1 MEVGSNTVTLTV
13 TDNNGN
19 ATVCTSAVT
28 IEDNVAPVAVCQ
40 DLTVQLDVNGTAS
53 ITAGDVDNGSSD
65 ACGIASLSIDNGT
78 FTCLEVGSNTVTLT
92 VTDNNGNATTCS
104 STLTVKDNLAPTGPL
119 PAPISGIDDC
129 KPTQLAAEAAFD
141 EAYAVSTYN
150 DNCSMILSAVLT
162 NTEVLGNHCDWQV
175 NYTYTVMDGNGNG
188 LPSQVYSVEG
198 GDNSDP
204 ILTPPSEPVTLN
216 VGAGVNCQTIIPDLS
231 GNILVDECSSVT
243 FTQTPA
249 IGTQVFGIGSPI
261 TVDITVEDEC
271 GNSSMTSFTLNF
283 VDETAPTALCQDV
296 TVNLDAA
303 GNATIAPATVDNGS
317 NDHCSPVTLSI
328 DVDQFDCGN
337 IGANTVI
344 LTATDGSGNAST
356 CSSSVTI
363 QDLIA
368 PVVNCPGDITVNR
381 GVNCSA
387 NMPDVTGL
395 VTIDEACGIAS
406 VTQSI
411 NAGSVINVS
420 TTSLVQMVTVTDV
433 NGNVGQCSLT
443 VYFVDLTPP
452 VITSCP
458 ADVTVYTA
466 PGLCS
471 NVVTWS
477 EPTAT
482 DNCTQ
487 LGPIT
492 WKKSHLSG
500 ATFNEGTTTVKDT
513 AVDASGNIAICA
525 FNVTVLDGEDPA
537 TPVLAEVTVDC
548 NGALIVPTT
557 TDNCVGT
564 VTGTT
569 GDVLSFVEGSST
581 IITWTFDDGHGNST
595 SATQVYYYDDL
606 TAPDPDVA
614 TLPDVTVECEVT
626 SLTAPTATDNCSGTV
641 TVMNDATLPITT
653 QGTTVVT
660 WTYDDGNGNTS
671 TQLQN
676 VVINDLTPPVPDV
689 ATLPDVN
696 AECEVTSLTPPTAT
710 ENCVGTV
717 TVTNNATLPIS
728 GTTVVTWTYDDGN
741 GNMSMQTQNVV
752 INDVTAPV
760 PDLATLPDVTA
771 ECEVTSLTA
780 PSATDNC
787 GGTVTVTN
795 DATLP
800 ITTQGT
806 TVVTWTY
813 EDGNGN
819 TSTQP
824 QNVVINDMTAPDPD
838 VATLPDVTAECE
850 VTSLTAPTATDNCGG
865 TVTVTNDAT
874 LPITTQGTTVV
885 TWTYEDGNGNTS
897 TQTQNAVINDVTAP
911 VPDVVTLPLL
921 SGTCSV
927 DVVTIPTATDI
938 CQGTISGTTVDP
950 LTYSTPGN
958 YTINWTYNDGN
969 GNTVSQTQDVEVLGD
984 TEGPV
989 FTCPADI
996 TAVALGAPTCAQNV
1010 VINKPTIT
1018 DNCDAGINTGDYVI
1032 STNDPEVVLNDGG
1045 GSWSALFP
1053 IGETV
1058 VTLTAMDVSGNVTT
1072 CMFTVTIEENLSPM
1086 ADFTYVVSQG
1096 DVTFTNMSANA
1107 VSYLWDFGDGNT
1119 STVNNPI
1126 HTYAAIGTYT
1136 VCLIATSAC
1145 GTVDELCAVDV
1156 EITEVASGPAD
1167 LTPSFFFPINTL
1179 FSSGQ
1184 GQDVILKIQEV
1195 AGNSSTGTI
1204 QFFVPF
1210 ISGFTMT
1217 FDNMQTTA
1225 NTLFGPQPVDNAN
1238 WSITSLGT
1246 GLLFESSQT
1255 ILANQTSNIAI
1266 HLTANTSFVNGLIK
1280 ITIGNGSGG
1289 EVITTNNKTNLAIGS
1304 N

>member
-1 MEVGSNTVTLTV
+1 MST
-13 TDNNGN
+13 
-19 ATVCTSAVT
+19 VT

-40 DLTVQLDVNGTAS
+40 DLTVQLDDNGTAS
-53 ITAGDVDNGSSD
+53 ITAGEVDNGSSD
-65 ACGIASLSIDNGT
+65 ACGIASLSINNGT
-78 FTCLEVGSNTVTLT
+78 FTCAEVGSNAVTLT
-92 VTDNNGNATTCS
+92 VTDVNGNVSTCS
-104 STLTVKDNLAPTGPL
+104 ATVTVVDNLAPTGTP
-119 PAPISGIDDC
+119 PTTISGIDDC
-129 KPTQLAAEAAFD
+129 KPTQLEAEAAFD
-141 EAYAVSTYN
+141 EAYAVSTYT
-150 DNCSMILSAVLT
+150 DNCSTLLSAVLT
-162 NTEVLGNHCDWQV
+162 NTEVTGITCSWSV
-175 NYTYTVMDGNGNG
+175 IYTYNVIDEYGNVLSDQGYSRNG
-188 LPSQVYSVEG
+188 
-198 GDNSDP
+198 SDVSPP

-283 VDETAPTALCQDV
+283 VDETAPTAICQDV

-317 NDHCSPVTLSI
+317 NDHCSPVSLSI

-368 PVVNCPGDITVNR
+368 PVVTCPGDITVNR

-492 WKKSHLSG
+492 WKNSHLSG

-641 TVMNDATLPITT
+641 TVTNDATLPITT

-676 VVINDLTPPVPDV
+676 VVINDLTPPVPDVATLPDVNAECEVTSLTAPSASDNCGGTVTVTNDATLPITTQGTTVLTWTYEDDNGNASTQLQNVVINDVTPPVPDVATLPDVTAECEVTSLTAPTATDNCGGTVTVTNDATLPVTTQGTTVVTWTYEDDNGNTSTQLQNVVINDVTAPVPDV

-771 ECEVTSLTA
+771 ECQVTSLTA

-813 EDGNGN
+813 ED
-819 TSTQP
+819 
-824 QNVVINDMTAPDPD
+824 
-838 VATLPDVTAECE
+838 E
-850 VTSLTAPTATDNCGG
+850 
-865 TVTVTNDAT
+865 
-874 LPITTQGTTVV
+874 
-885 TWTYEDGNGNTS
+885 
-897 TQTQNAVINDVTAP
+897 
-911 VPDVVTLPLL
+911 
-921 SGTCSV
+921 
-927 DVVTIPTATDI
+927 
-938 CQGTISGTTVDP
+938 
-950 LTYSTPGN
+950 
-958 YTINWTYNDGN
+958 
-969 GNTVSQTQDVEVLGD
+969 
-984 TEGPV
+984 
-989 FTCPADI
+989 
-996 TAVALGAPTCAQNV
+996 
-1010 VINKPTIT
+1010 
-1018 DNCDAGINTGDYVI
+1018 
-1032 STNDPEVVLNDGG
+1032 
-1045 GSWSALFP
+1045 
-1053 IGETV
+1053 IGRAHV
-1058 VTLTAMDVSGNVTT
+1058 
-1072 CMFTVTIEENLSPM
+1072 
-1086 ADFTYVVSQG
+1086 
-1096 DVTFTNMSANA
+1096 
-1107 VSYLWDFGDGNT
+1107 
-1119 STVNNPI
+1119 
-1126 HTYAAIGTYT
+1126 
-1136 VCLIATSAC
+1136 
-1145 GTVDELCAVDV
+1145 
-1156 EITEVASGPAD
+1156 
-1167 LTPSFFFPINTL
+1167 
-1179 FSSGQ
+1179 
-1184 GQDVILKIQEV
+1184 
-1195 AGNSSTGTI
+1195 
-1204 QFFVPF
+1204 
-1210 ISGFTMT
+1210 
-1217 FDNMQTTA
+1217 
-1225 NTLFGPQPVDNAN
+1225 
-1238 WSITSLGT
+1238 
-1246 GLLFESSQT
+1246 
-1255 ILANQTSNIAI
+1255 
-1266 HLTANTSFVNGLIK
+1266 
-1280 ITIGNGSGG
+1280 
-1289 EVITTNNKTNLAIGS
+1289 
-1304 N
+1304 